1 MAEEKLAIMTHPP
14 SLVTERLELR
24 PLKKEDGGDFLSIFS
39 NPEVTRYY
47 EVDTM
52 TNLLEAS
59 RLLDHFM
66 AIGRLGI
73 SLKRDSGIIGSCG
86 LFAINAEYFS
96 ASLGYDL
103 AREYWGKGIMTE
115 ALRALLGYG
124 FSSLGLNRINALTY
138 PDNAASIRVLAGLG
152 FKMEG
157 TMREFGFWKGS
168 FHDMDLH
175 ALLRSEWRF

>member
-1 MAEEKLAIMTHPP
+1 MTP
-14 SLVTERLELR
+14 SLCTERLELR
-24 PLKKEDGGDFLSIFS
+24 PLKKEDGEDFLAIFS

-47 EVDTM
+47 EVETM
-52 TNLLEAS
+52 TKLSEAS
-59 RLLDHFM
+59 ILLDHFI

-73 SLKRDSGIIGSCG
+73 CLKGNSRIIGSCG
-86 LFAINAEYFS
+86 LFALNAEYFS

-103 AREYWGKGIMTE
+103 ARECWGRGIMTE

-124 FSSLGLNRINALTY
+124 FTSLGLNRINALTY

-152 FKMEG
+152 FRMEG

-168 FHDMDLH
+168 FHDMALH
-175 ALLRSEWRF
+175 ALLRSEWRFRKDA

>member
-1 MAEEKLAIMTHPP
+1 MTHPS
-14 SLVTERLELR
+14 SLCTERLELR
-24 PLKKEDGGDFLSIFS
+24 PLKKEDSDDFLSIFS

-59 RLLDHFM
+59 VLLDHFI

-73 SLKRDSGIIGSCG
+73 SLKGDSRIIGSCG

-103 AREYWGKGIMTE
+103 AREYWGRGIMTE
-115 ALRALLGYG
+115 ALRALLG
-124 FSSLGLNRINALTY
+124 
-138 PDNAASIRVLAGLG
+138 
-152 FKMEG
+152 
-157 TMREFGFWKGS
+157 
-168 FHDMDLH
+168 
-175 ALLRSEWRF
+175 